1 MSSADPQRGSATV
14 LGVAVIGLVV
24 LVGVSLVTVLA
35 AVSVRIEVETAAD
48 AAALAAVVAAI
59 DGRPPV
65 ASAASV
71 AAANGARL
79 VRCRCP
85 RHSEG
90 AFSATVRVTREVR
103 IPMLGART
111 IDIERSAEFA
121 AGP

>member
-1 MSSADPQRGSATV
+1 MSRTDPERGSTTV
-14 LGVAVIGLVV
+14 LGLAVIGLVV
-24 LVGVSLVTVLA
+24 LVGVSLVSVLA

-59 DGRPPV
+59 DGRPPA
-65 ASAASV
+65 ASAAGV

-85 RHSEG
+85 GHTE
-90 AFSATVRVTREVR
+90 ATFSATVRVTREVR
-103 IPMLGART
+103 IPILGTRT
-111 IDIERSAEFA
+111 IDVERSAEFE